1 VPIPDHIVALRAKI
15 GTDLIMMPTV
25 TAIVFN
31 EQGEILLQQRRDNG
45 KWNLP
50 GGIIEPGEEPADAI
64 IREVFEE
71 TGLHVIPER
80 IAGVYGGAANVG
92 QFANGDQ
99 YAMIN
104 ITFVCRITGGELD
117 QANDESLAL
126 AFFQQHELPESVPMK
141 HRIRIEHFKDAAPFF
156 QVTTPQVK

>member
-15 GTDLIMMPTV
+15 GNDLIMMPTV
-25 TAIVFN
+25 TAIICN
-31 EQGEILLQQRRDNG
+31 DQGEILLQQRRDNG
-45 KWNLP
+45 NWSLP

-71 TGLHVIPER
+71 TGLTVILEC
-80 IAGVYGGAANVG
+80 ITGVYGGAANVG
-92 QFANGDQ
+92 QFPNGDQ

-104 ITFVCRITGGELD
+104 ITFMCRIIGGELD

-126 AFFQQHELPESVPMK
+126 AFFQQNQLPEMTK
-141 HRIRIEHFKDAAPFF
+141 
-156 QVTTPQVK
+156 